1 MIAMNYGVTLP
12 ADYDTAII
20 DRRIAEKGS
29 FTDGW
34 PGLVFKAYLS
44 ARKTD
49 PSGPGENRYAP
60 FYLWESTAAMNT
72 FLCGPGFAALADSFG
87 RPAVHT
93 WSVWWA
99 QVSERAH
106 EARYAS
112 IDVLPIGRH
121 ANLRELQQAECQLAA
136 ASMETG
142 DVLAAVAGF
151 DPGRWKLVRFGL
163 WPQTPPVTA
172 GADVYALG
180 HLSRG

>member
-12 ADYDTAII
+12 EDYDMAII

-44 ARKTD
+44 VRKTD
-49 PSGPGENRYAP
+49 GSGPGENRYAP
-60 FYLWESTAAMNT
+60 FYLWESATAMNT

-99 QVSERAH
+99 QVSKRAH
-106 EARYAS
+106 EARFAS
-112 IDVLPIGRH
+112 IDILPISRH
-121 ANLRELQQAECQLAA
+121 ANLHELQLTECQLAA

-142 DVLAAVAGF
+142 NVLVAVVGF
-151 DPGRWKLVRFGL
+151 DPGSWKLVRFRL
-163 WPQTPPVTA
+163 FPQTPPVTA